1 MLTMG
6 FDENVIASGM
16 MSTVFNPDGDEKK
29 YRVLVDRDGNIVS
42 QTPEP
47 TDEESTEEKPI
58 VGEPEVQSKE
68 EYESDPNFSKIDD
81 KLRAENDLDG
91 FDVVS
96 VSKQVVNGMIYVII
110 YRNPDGEERTYEVFV
125 NPDGQIMV
133 KNVHGKD
140 DPAQGTE
147 KPDDGKDAPPII
159 PNLIPIYVLSKVSP
173 I

>member
-1 MLTMG
+1 MDKI
-6 FDENVIASGM
+6 DEALRANNDLDGYDRDMVEKQIVNGM
-16 MSTVFNPDGDEKK
+16 VYIIVYRNPDGDEKK

-125 NPDGQIMV
+125 NPDG
-133 KNVHGKD
+133 
-140 DPAQGTE
+140 
-147 KPDDGKDAPPII
+147 
-159 PNLIPIYVLSKVSP
+159 
-173 I
+173 